1 MSEENKDNNKT
12 GKLGKQETETR
23 TSMGGLKPGFN
34 PQKEAIYKKEQEK
47 LIQKSPREA
56 DYTKMNSFLAKQ
68 LGIEAKLADFQT
80 QYEPEALF
88 KQLSFMAD
96 NTERKGGTQS
106 NTLPE
111 NQPIAPISPQPNKY
125 ELPGEQL
132 KKPNLSKDGFSVSFK
147 IDPKDLLQPKKK
159 Q

>member
-1 MSEENKDNNKT
+1 MSEEIEEVSDPEQGRDGQGRFTTKIKT
-12 GKLGKQETETR
+12 ESTD
-23 TSMGGLKPGFN
+23 TSQP
-34 PQKEAIYKKEQEK
+34 
-47 LIQKSPREA
+47 KSS

-68 LGIEAKLADFQT
+68 LGIEGKLADFQT

-96 NTERKGGTQS
+96 NTERKGGTQQ
-106 NTLPE
+106 NALPE

-125 ELPGEQL
+125 ELPGTQL

>member
-1 MSEENKDNNKT
+1 MSEQKADNGQSGEPEQPRDKQGRFGQKVKT
-12 GKLGKQETETR
+12 DSTDRSQPI
-23 TSMGGLKPGFN
+23 TS
-34 PQKEAIYKKEQEK
+34 
-47 LIQKSPREA
+47 
-56 DYTKMNSFLAKQ
+56 DYTKMNSYLAKQ

-96 NTERKGGTQS
+96 NTERKEGTKQ

-125 ELPGEQL
+125 ELPGEQM

-147 IDPKDLLQPKKK
+147 IDPKNLIQPKKK
-159 Q
+159 T

>member
-1 MSEENKDNNKT
+1 MSEEQEEVKIPEQDRDGQGRFATKT
-12 GKLGKQETETR
+12 KTDTTDRSQPK
-23 TSMGGLKPGFN
+23 TS
-34 PQKEAIYKKEQEK
+34 
-47 LIQKSPREA
+47 
-56 DYTKMNSFLAKQ
+56 DYTKMNSHLAKQ

-96 NTERKGGTQS
+96 NTERKEGIKP

-125 ELPGEQL
+125 ELPGKQL
-132 KKPNLSKDGFSVSFK
+132 KKPNLSKDGFSVSFQ
-147 IDPKDLLQPKKK
+147 IDPKDLLRPKKK
-159 Q
+159 